1 MIFRKILLLL
11 TILFCATPAMAAA
24 TPTVFVSIV
33 PQRYFVDKIAGDM
46 VETQVMVLPGQSPA
60 TYEPSPRQMAALSD
74 ASCYLAI
81 GVPFE
86 NVWLPRFQDAS
97 PNLAIVH
104 TDAGIKKRAMKA
116 HHHHEGGHEE
126 VGHEEDHEHG
136 HEEAGHEEGHEH
148 GHEEAHEHGHHH
160 EHGLDPHVWLSPTLA
175 KTIARNTCDALIAV
189 LPDKEPA
196 LRANL
201 DALLKKIDTLDAS
214 IRTILAP
221 IPQDKRRF
229 LVFHPSWG
237 YFAQDYN
244 LEQIS
249 IEMEGKEPGPAQL
262 ARIIDKAK
270 TENIAVVFAQPQFSA
285 TSANV
290 IAQEI
295 GGRVEMLDPLAE
307 DWDANL
313 TRAATVFQKALAQ

>member
-1 MIFRKILLLL
+1 MIFRKILIALA
-11 TILFCATPAMAAA
+11 ILICATPAMAAA

-97 PNLAIVH
+97 PSLAIVH
-104 TDAGIKKRAMKA
+104 TDAGIEKRAMKA
-116 HHHHEGGHEE
+116 AHHHEDE
-126 VGHEEDHEHG
+126 HEHG
-136 HEEAGHEEGHEH
+136 HEEAGHEE
-148 GHEEAHEHGHHH
+148 GHHH

-237 YFAQDYN
+237 YFAQDYD
-244 LEQIS
+244 LEQIP